1 MNTLK
6 IANPYLEN
14 INDWMKS
21 KDYQTVETTLL
32 FESDCNTK
40 SFIAGVYN
48 EEGYINIRIL
58 RMFSSKVKIKVKE
71 DLIVSCDLDI
81 NYNVY
86 KEYKSYKDVKADIQE
101 LMNIIAKAYK
111 IGARVGIR

>member
-6 IANPYLEN
+6 TANPYLEN

-40 SFIAGVYN
+40 SFIAGVYHA
-48 EEGYINIRIL
+48 EVSYINIRIL
-58 RMFSSKVKIKVKE
+58 RMFSSKVKIETKE

-81 NYNVY
+81 NYYNIRGTDEEI
-86 KEYKSYKDVKADIQE
+86 KE
-101 LMNIIAKAYK
+101 IIAKLMTTIEESYK